1 MYYVYAGV
9 LPPLRS
15 LDTEFKTIPLSK
27 ARQGLGLPP
36 EWIAKLER
44 AGGDKRHVLAIRRCM
59 PRSHA
64 HNVLKEGDLLLAV
77 NGRVVVS
84 YRDVEEAVQYSVATP
99 ATVQQEVDGA
109 DGIIIA
115 TDPGESLSP
124 SKRPT
129 DRREQMGNDM
139 SVDSSMSHMYI
150 GSAATDVS
158 AQPHGSAIEDGS
170 ESGDSSLSRGR
181 IGASERRWPSPSDS
195 CDLTILREG
204 DEMHV
209 RVVPSLLSGRGTD
222 RLVAWS
228 GMLLQEAHEP
238 VEARGFIPLPTGCPP
253 YCSRWS
259 YGSPAHKGGLRATNW
274 ITEVNGHPV
283 TDMDSFLAVV
293 SSFQDNTDVRLR
305 CVDLQDRKRVF
316 TLKTDLHY
324 WPTVE
329 LRRIDGRAWS
339 STVPSNGVSRLPS
352 TQAIGDTA
360 GDTVVCDVGSEWRL
374 IRHNA
379 RT

>member
-1 MYYVYAGV
+1 M
-9 LPPLRS
+9 
-15 LDTEFKTIPLSK
+15 
-27 ARQGLGLPP
+27 
-36 EWIAKLER
+36 
-44 AGGDKRHVLAIRRCM
+44 H

-84 YRDVEEAVQYSVATP
+84 YRDVEEAVQYSVAAPPTTQP
-99 ATVQQEVDGA
+99 QDGALEGAVIGTDVDGA
-109 DGIIIA
+109 M
-115 TDPGESLSP
+115 SP
-124 SKRPT
+124 SKRLP

-139 SVDSSMSHMYI
+139 SVDASMSHMYI

-209 RVVPSLLSGRGTD
+209 RVMPSLLSGRGTD

-293 SSFQDNTDVRLR
+293 SRFSDNTDVRLR

-329 LRRIDGRAWS
+329 LRRMDARAWS
-339 STVPSNGVSRLPS
+339 SGPPVSGSRLPL
-352 TQAIGDTA
+352 TQPQPIGEPA
-360 GDTVVCDVGSEWRL
+360 GDTVACDVGSEWRL

-379 RT
+379 RA